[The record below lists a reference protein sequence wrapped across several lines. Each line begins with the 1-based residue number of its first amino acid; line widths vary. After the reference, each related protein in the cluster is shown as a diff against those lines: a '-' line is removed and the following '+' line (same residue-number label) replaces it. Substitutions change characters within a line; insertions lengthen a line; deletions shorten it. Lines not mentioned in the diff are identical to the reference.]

1 MGRRVVGL
9 AVGGHGDLLVG
20 RAVGGGDGE
29 RAVHV
34 GHLVVALQ
42 GLAGGGHLVAAG
54 VLALGAGHGVGD
66 GVVAQGAGDHGLEL
80 RVGRAVHLA
89 GGLGGHGDLGRVDLD
104 LAVLHSRVLQII
116 HISNVAAILIDNL
129 N

>member
-34 GHLVVALQ
+34 GHLVVALR
-42 GLAGGGHLVAAG
+42 GRAGGGHLVG
-54 VLALGAGHGVGD
+54 VHVLALLAGHGVVD
-66 GVVAQGAGDHGLEL
+66 GVGAQGAGDLGLEL

-89 GGLGGHGDLGRVDLD
+89 GGLGGHGDGLGGDLD
-104 LAVLHSRVLQII
+104 LAVLHCRILQVV
-116 HISNVAAILIDNL
+116 HISNVATILIDNL